1 MPQIFS
7 GWVFSRLN
15 LKTGN
20 KSELNILN
28 TYPEVYFQS
37 SQASAM
43 ELFLRKYLTVNT
55 AIIRSSRLVVFS
67 KKRCSHKLCKIHK
80 KTPALESLFQWGF
93 KSTEFKLIKERY
105 SGTCFLVNSAKF
117 LKTSF
122 LKNLRSWVFPQK
134 NTIVD
139 VRPGSKYASVS
150 SHWKV

>member
-43 ELFLRKYLTVNT
+43 ELFLRKSLTVNT

-93 KSTEFKLIKERY
+93 KSTEFKLIKRKIFRHMFSCEFCEI
-105 SGTCFLVNSAKF
+105 SQNIIFKEPKKLSISAEKHHCRCSTRF
-117 LKTSF
+117 
-122 LKNLRSWVFPQK
+122 
-134 NTIVD
+134 
-139 VRPGSKYASVS
+139 
-150 SHWKV
+150 